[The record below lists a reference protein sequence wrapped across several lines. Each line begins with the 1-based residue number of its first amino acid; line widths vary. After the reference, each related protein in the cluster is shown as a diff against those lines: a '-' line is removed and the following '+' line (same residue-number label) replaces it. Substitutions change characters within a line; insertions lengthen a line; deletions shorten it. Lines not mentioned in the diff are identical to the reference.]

1 MTELKGEGVSH
12 PSLPPASEQNVLAP
26 QPSTQAGQTLFSK
39 VRQRW
44 QKKHSVILLIGSILM
59 ALNWFVP
66 PVYQLLKGPVIVTR
80 YNRKAGASKATVG
93 PNQPGWTPL
102 QRMSRH
108 VLHAVIAAED
118 GRFYE
123 HHGIDIDQVV
133 KSYEVNKKRK
143 RYARGASTI
152 SQQVVKMSFLGRE
165 KTLTRKAREATGTM
179 IMEQILS
186 KDQILEWYLNLIEFG
201 DGVYGV
207 KEGAWHYFRTKPEL
221 LTVEQAVHLAL
232 VLPSPNAWSRGLR
245 QRALTPFGEK
255 RFLAIINTMRN
266 MGFITKIQ
274 WTDAVTRGDFGRPLV
289 GFADLMAEPTNV
301 TAPIPDD
308 ADFDDVD
315 DVDEAEDEAAMHE
328 DSQESQESQ
337 ESRE

>member
-1 MTELKGEGVSH
+1 MSELEGEGTNH
-12 PSLPPASEQNVLAP
+12 PSLPPDSLNREL
-26 QPSTQAGQTLFSK
+26 TQRSLPEPAKPFITK

-44 QKKHSVILLIGSILM
+44 QRKHSVTLGIGIFLL
-59 ALNWFVP
+59 ALKLYIP
-66 PVYQLLKGPVIVTR
+66 PVYELLNGPIVVTR
-80 YNRKAGASKATVG
+80 YDRKAGASKATVG
-93 PNQPGWTPL
+93 PDQPGWTSL
-102 QRMSRH
+102 KQMSRH
-108 VLHAVIAAED
+108 ILHAVIAAED

-133 KSYEVNKKRK
+133 KSYELNKKRK

-165 KTLTRKAREATGTM
+165 KTLWRKAREATGTV
-179 IMEQILS
+179 IMEQILN

-207 KEGAWHYFRTKPEL
+207 KAGAWHYFRTKPEL

-232 VLPSPNAWSRGLR
+232 VLPSPNSWSRGLR

-289 GFADLMAEPTNV
+289 GFADLMKE
-301 TAPIPDD
+301 PDD
-308 ADFDDVD
+308 IESPELDGDDFDDVPSD
-315 DVDEAEDEAAMHE
+315 DEAEFPEQG
-328 DSQESQESQ
+328 QESE
-337 ESRE
+337 E

>member
-1 MTELKGEGVSH
+1 MTELEGEGTNH
-12 PSLPPASEQNVLAP
+12 PILPPDSQLQALEP
-26 QPSTQAGQTLFSK
+26 QPPATLGRSLLSK

-44 QKKHSVILLIGSILM
+44 QRKHSFAAIIGIILL
-59 ALNWFVP
+59 ALKLFLP
-66 PVYQLLKGPVIVTR
+66 PVYQLLNGPVIVTR
-80 YNRKAGASKATVG
+80 YDRKAGASKATVG
-93 PNQPGWTPL
+93 PDQPGWTPL

-108 VLHAVIAAED
+108 ILHAVIAAED

-165 KTLTRKAREATGTM
+165 KTLTRKAREAVGTV
-179 IMEQILS
+179 IMEQILT

-221 LTVEQAVHLAL
+221 LTVEQSVHLAL
-232 VLPSPNAWSRGLR
+232 VLPSPNSWSRGLR

-266 MGFITKIQ
+266 MGFITKSQ

-289 GFADLMAEPTNV
+289 GFSDLMAEPEKAESPELEDDDFEDV
-301 TAPIPDD
+301 EAVDEGAAIPD
-308 ADFDDVD
+308 
-315 DVDEAEDEAAMHE
+315 EGE
-328 DSQESQESQ
+328 ESEQ
-337 ESRE
+337 